1 MSDRIDFSLIVK
13 NLGQEF
19 VGGETNIKPYAC
31 CASSHSAVDALL
43 AIRREHAFPVSA
55 IERVTVKT
63 PGVVQVQCGFPYRAQ
78 GVVEAQMSL
87 QFISAVVLTD
97 GAALLEQFSETRI
110 REPSILELARRVEVV
125 VDPELDPLYPK
136 RYPNRVE
143 IVLRDGRR
151 FEARVDFP
159 KGSLE
164 RPLSFEDVAVKFR
177 SLAAHAIAPERV
189 ARIVDTVSRLDE
201 RESIRDL
208 SALLAS
214 SREDRGLG

>member
-1 MSDRIDFSLIVK
+1 
-13 NLGQEF
+13 
-19 VGGETNIKPYAC
+19 
-31 CASSHSAVDALL
+31 
-43 AIRREHAFPVSA
+43 
-55 IERVTVKT
+55 
-63 PGVVQVQCGFPYRAQ
+63 
-78 GVVEAQMSL
+78 MSL

-136 RYPNRVE
+136 RYPNRVA

-164 RPLSFEDVAVKFR
+164 RPLSFEDVAVNFGAWPLTPSRRNCSADCRYGERPGRKGKHPRAFR
-177 SLAAHAIAPERV
+177 S
-189 ARIVDTVSRLDE
+189 SRF
-201 RESIRDL
+201 IK
-208 SALLAS
+208 
-214 SREDRGLG
+214 RGSETG